1 MLMVQD
7 QDKDYGVNGVI
18 IIIGELPGGPV
29 VRTLYFHCWGPRF
42 NPQSGNYDPTGCAEQ
57 PNK

>member
-7 QDKDYGVNGVI
+7 QDKDDGVNGVI

-29 VRTLYFHCWGPRF
+29 VRTLYFHC
-42 NPQSGNYDPTGCAEQ
+42 
-57 PNK
+57 